1 MADKDLDIMAFP
13 NVVPQQWAMIQDG
26 MSLRDWFAGQ
36 ALAGIMANPNPVPLD
51 EGYYEIIADRS
62 YLLAQLMLVERQK
75 YEGEETDD

>member
-1 MADKDLDIMAFP
+1 MTKDLDIMAFP

-36 ALAGIMANPNPVPLD
+36 ALAGLLGGRTQGSLFTSEQAAANAYAV
-51 EGYYEIIADRS
+51 
-62 YLLAQLMLVERQK
+62 AQAMLVERAK